1 MNSIA
6 EIVSPKELEYLINEI
21 ETLKT
26 NYNNIE
32 LQLYEANEKISD
44 MIEQVWW
51 VVCLLVQFHVKKYI
65 FNILFGFAETTPGT
79 GKS

>member
-44 MIEQVWW
+44 MIEQV
-51 VVCLLVQFHVKKYI
+51 
-65 FNILFGFAETTPGT
+65 
-79 GKS
+79 